1 MTISEMNGNKSRVNS
16 NSPLKKWKE
25 RNIAKVSNRHFM
37 GGDEQADNKALVLEP
52 GHWQDYDPFLLMA
65 EDWFSTQGFDWHPHR
80 GIETITVV
88 LDGKLEHHDNRGG
101 HGILKQGDVQWMTA
115 GKGLLHKE
123 MAHNKQP
130 VHTLQLW
137 LNLPSDK
144 KMVEPK
150 YQDLRG
156 DLVPIRHEPGIE
168 VKVFSGQSGG
178 VKGPTTAAN
187 YVPVTM
193 LDVSVIGEGDDY
205 SSSSF
210 IQEIPAGQ
218 EGFVYVLSGQV
229 IFGSEGIP
237 IRAGQVGQLAKTD
250 PRDGPTRLIVNS
262 PSPSFSSKEKEKEL
276 SRFLLWTGQPLHE
289 PVVAHGPF
297 VMNTRAQI
305 VEAFSDYN
313 AGLFG
318 PILRAESE

>member
-1 MTISEMNGNKSRVNS
+1 MTISEMSNDKSRIDGS
-16 NSPLKKWKE
+16 NPLKERKE
-25 RNIAKVSNRHFM
+25 RNIVKVSNRRFV
-37 GGDEQADNKALVLEP
+37 GRDEQADNKAILLEP
-52 GHWQDYDPFLLMA
+52 GRWEDYDPFLIMA

-88 LDGKLEHHDNRGG
+88 LDGKLEHQDNRGG

-115 GKGLLHKE
+115 GTGLLHRE
-123 MAHNKQP
+123 MAYNKQP

-137 LNLPSDK
+137 LNLPSHK

-156 DLVPIRHEPGIE
+156 DLVPVRHEPGVE
-168 VKVFSGQSGG
+168 ARAFSGQSGT
-178 VKGPTTAAN
+178 VKGPASN

-193 LDVSVIGEGDDY
+193 LDISLKGDNGRLS

-218 EGFVYVLSGQV
+218 EGFVYVLSGQG
-229 IFGSEGIP
+229 IFGSAGVSIT
-237 IRAGQVGQLAKTD
+237 AGQIGHFAKTN
-250 PRDGPTRLIVNS
+250 PGEGPTSLIVNS
-262 PSPSFSSKEKEKEL
+262 KEP

-289 PVVAHGPF
+289 PVIVHGPF
-297 VMNTRAQI
+297 VMNTRSQI
-305 VEAFSDYN
+305 IEAFSDYN

-318 PILRAESE
+318 PILGNNSE

>member
-1 MTISEMNGNKSRVNS
+1 MTIPYLNNMNNLKIDGSEY
-16 NSPLKKWKE
+16 LKKLKE
-25 RNIAKVSNRHFM
+25 RPIAKVSTRQFV
-37 GGDEQADNKALVLEP
+37 GRDEQADDKALVLEP
-52 GHWQDYDPFLLMA
+52 GRWEDYDPFLLMA

-101 HGILKQGDVQWMTA
+101 HGILKKGDVQWMTA
-115 GKGLLHKE
+115 GKGLLHRE
-123 MAHNKQP
+123 MAYNKQP

-156 DLVPIRHEPGIE
+156 DLVPIHREPGIE

-178 VKGPTTAAN
+178 VKGSASN

-193 LDVSVIGEGDDY
+193 LDMSVRGDDDD

-210 IQEIPAGQ
+210 SQEIPAGQ
-218 EGFVYVLSGQV
+218 EGFVYALAGQGT
-229 IFGSEGIP
+229 FGSDGVSVA
-237 IRAGQVGQLAKTD
+237 AGQIGHIAKTD
-250 PRDGPTRLIVNS
+250 PREGPTRLAIH
-262 PSPSFSSKEKEKEL
+262 SKEP

-318 PILRAESE
+318 PILSSSSSSSSNSEETGT

>member
-1 MTISEMNGNKSRVNS
+1 MTVSELNNNLEINGSRFV
-16 NSPLKKWKE
+16 KKLKE
-25 RNIAKVSNRHFM
+25 RRIAKVSNRQFV
-37 GGDEQADNKALVLEP
+37 GRDEQADNKALVLEP
-52 GHWQDYDPFLLMA
+52 GHWEDYDPFLLMA
-65 EDWFSTQGFDWHPHR
+65 EDWFSSQGFDWHPHR

-88 LDGKLEHHDNRGG
+88 LEGKLEHHDNRGG
-101 HGILKQGDVQWMTA
+101 HGILKEGDVQWMTA
-115 GKGLLHKE
+115 GRGLLHRE
-123 MAHNKQP
+123 MAYNKQP

-156 DLVPIRHEPGIE
+156 DLMPVHHELGVE

-178 VKGPTTAAN
+178 VKGPASN

-193 LDVSVIGEGDDY
+193 LDISIKGDNDFD
-205 SSSSF
+205 SSF
-210 IQEIPAGQ
+210 SQKIPAGQ
-218 EGFVYVLSGQV
+218 EGFVYALSGQGT
-229 IFGSEGIP
+229 FGHDAISVV
-237 IRAGQVGQLAKTD
+237 AGQIGHLAKSNL
-250 PRDGPTRLIVNS
+250 RDGPTRLTVNS
-262 PSPSFSSKEKEKEL
+262 KEP

-318 PILRAESE
+318 GI

>member
-1 MTISEMNGNKSRVNS
+1 MTVSELNNNLEINGSGFV
-16 NSPLKKWKE
+16 KKLKE
-25 RNIAKVSNRHFM
+25 RRIAKVSNRQFV
-37 GGDEQADNKALVLEP
+37 GRDEQADNKALVLEP
-52 GHWQDYDPFLLMA
+52 GHWEEYDPFLLMA

-88 LDGKLEHHDNRGG
+88 LEGKLEHHDNRGG
-101 HGILKQGDVQWMTA
+101 HGILKEGDVQWMTA
-115 GKGLLHKE
+115 GRGLLHRE
-123 MAHNKQP
+123 MAYNKQP

-150 YQDLRG
+150 YQDLHG
-156 DLVPIRHEPGIE
+156 DLMPIRHEPGVE

-178 VKGPTTAAN
+178 VKGPASN
-187 YVPVTM
+187 YVLVTM
-193 LDVSVIGEGDDY
+193 LDISIKGDNDFD
-205 SSSSF
+205 SSF
-210 IQEIPAGQ
+210 SQEIPAGQ
-218 EGFVYVLSGQV
+218 EGFVYALSGQGT
-229 IFGSEGIP
+229 FGHDAISVV
-237 IRAGQVGQLAKTD
+237 AGQIGHLAKTNL
-250 PRDGPTRLIVNS
+250 RDGPTRLTVNS
-262 PSPSFSSKEKEKEL
+262 KEP

-318 PILRAESE
+318 GI